1 MNTRE
6 LTVTKLAV
14 LIKYQWELRQFH
26 KQATPEEKALVEGI
40 DWHDLAELLQDLKRY
55 HQQLVSPEYAA
66 KIHAELLSVC
76 ADEETAQTFI
86 GYAST
91 L

>member
-1 MNTRE
+1 MSTNL
-6 LTVTKLAV
+6 LTVARLAV
-14 LIKYQWELRQFH
+14 LIKYQWDLRHFY
-26 KQATPEEKALVEGI
+26 KRSSADEQALMAGL
-40 DWHDLAELLQDLKRY
+40 DWHAAAELLEDLKRY
-55 HQQLVSPEYAA
+55 HRQLVSPDYAT
-66 KIHAELLSVC
+66 KIHADLVALC

>member
-1 MNTRE
+1 MNSN
-6 LTVTKLAV
+6 LTVARLAV
-14 LIKYQWELRQFH
+14 LIKYQWDLRHFYKHASAAEKELIEGLDWN
-26 KQATPEEKALVEGI
+26 AT
-40 DWHDLAELLQDLKRY
+40 AELLEDLKRY
-55 HQQLVSPEYAA
+55 HHQLVSADYAA
-66 KIHAELLSVC
+66 KIHSDLLAAC

>member
-1 MNTRE
+1 MNAHL
-6 LTVTKLAV
+6 LTVAKLGV
-14 LIKYQWELRQFH
+14 LIQYQWDLRHFY
-26 KQATPEEKALVEGI
+26 KRSSAEEKALMDGL
-40 DWHDLAELLQDLKRY
+40 DWNATAELLEDLKRY
-55 HQQLVSPEYAA
+55 HHRLVSPEYAA
-66 KIHAELLSVC
+66 KIHADLVAAC

>member
-1 MNTRE
+1 MNSNL
-6 LTVTKLAV
+6 LTVARLAV
-14 LIKYQWELRQFH
+14 LIKYGWDLRHFY
-26 KQATPEEKALVEGI
+26 KRSSAEEQALIEGL
-40 DWHDLAELLQDLKRY
+40 DWNAMAELLEDLKRY
-55 HQQLVSPEYAA
+55 HRQLVSPEYAT
-66 KIHAELLSVC
+66 KIHAELLAVC